1 MCVTFL
7 NGWDNAEEVLESEAA
22 QRNHARRGRARRRR
36 RKSTVMAEENGFV
49 SSGDPRVDAALQ
61 RLQAKNDVRF
71 KDLEDAMVVQGY
83 LEKKAGERIKEHAQ
97 ILVDHDVWIEQQRD
111 WNEKQRVQNREID
124 KRISDLVSA
133 IGELISRQNH

>member
-1 MCVTFL
+1 MCVISL

-22 QRNHARRGRARRRR
+22 QRNHGRHGRALRGR
-36 RKSTVMAEENGFV
+36 RKRTVMAEENGFV

-83 LEKKAGERIKEHAQ
+83 LEKKAGERIKEHAR
-97 ILVDHDVWIEQQRD
+97 IVVDHDVWIEQQR
-111 WNEKQRVQNREID
+111 VQNRDID

-133 IGELISRQNH
+133 IGELISKQNR